1 MLREVSGGGSGR
13 VAVIDIGS
21 NSLRLVVYDGLGRAP
36 VPLFNEKVLCGLG
49 RGLTSS
55 GRLNPQGV
63 PLALLTMERFVALA
77 RAIDVARLE
86 VVATAAARDAEDGAD
101 FVAAVERRCGIK
113 IRLLPGEAEGR
124 LSALGVVAGIPAATG
139 IMGDLGGGS
148 VELVPLDGG
157 RPGPSTTLPVGPL
170 RLAELSDNPKRLRE
184 SIDGHLHGLAQLKA
198 GRGKSFY
205 LVGGAWRALAR
216 LHTEHTSYPL
226 HIIQH
231 YAIPRFEAERFLEL
245 ISGQSK
251 KSLEKIA
258 GISKKR
264 LEVVPLAA
272 AILGRLIRAIEPQR
286 IVFSAYGLREGLLQD
301 ALPPAERER
310 DPLLVGCEKVA
321 LENRRFGMDGREL
334 AEWVAPAIGDA
345 DAATRRLVLAA
356 ALLSDTA
363 WKAHPDYRAE
373 EAFLSALRL
382 PVGGLDHAD
391 RVFIA
396 TALHAR
402 YGGAADDR
410 VREPTRRLLDDE
422 ASARA
427 RVAGLA
433 MRVAFTLTGGAP
445 EILHLARLGVEHGA
459 VTLTVAE
466 KFPEL
471 RGEAVQ
477 RRLDA
482 LGKALGRSAAIR
494 TAPLPPE
501 PRHRRAARA

>member
-21 NSLRLVVYDGLGRAP
+21 NSLRLVVYDALGRAP

-49 RGLTSS
+49 RGLASS

-63 PLALLTMERFVALA
+63 PLALETLERFVALA
-77 RAIDVARLE
+77 RAIGVARLD
-86 VVATAAARDAEDGAD
+86 VVATAAARDAEDGLD
-101 FVAAVERRCGIK
+101 FVAAIERRCGIK
-113 IRLLPGEAEGR
+113 IRLLAGEEEGR
-124 LSALGVVAGIPAATG
+124 LSALGVAAGIPAATG
-139 IMGDLGGGS
+139 VMGDLGGGS
-148 VELVPLDGG
+148 VELVPLEGG
-157 RPGPSTTLPVGPL
+157 RPGPSSTLPVGPL
-170 RLAELSDNPKRLRE
+170 RLAELADNPKRLRE
-184 SIDGHLHGLAQLKA
+184 AIDGHLQGLAQLKA

-205 LVGGAWRALAR
+205 LVGGAWRAISR
-216 LHTEHTSYPL
+216 LHMEHSSYPL

-231 YAIPRFEAERFLEL
+231 YAIPRFEAERFLEV
-245 ISGQSK
+245 ISGQSR

-272 AILGRLIRAIEPQR
+272 FILGRLIRAIEPQR

-310 DPLLVGCEKVA
+310 DPLLVACEKVA
-321 LENRRFGMDGREL
+321 LENRRFGLDGREL
-334 AEWVAPAIGDA
+334 AEWVAPVLGDA
-345 DAATRRLVLAA
+345 DGATRRLALAA
-356 ALLSDTA
+356 ALLSDTG

-373 EAFLSALRL
+373 EAFLFALRL
-382 PVGGLDHAD
+382 PVGGLDHAE

-402 YGGAADDR
+402 YGGGADDR
-410 VREPTRRLLDDE
+410 VREATRRLLDEE
-422 ASARA
+422 AGVHA

-433 MRVAFTLTGGAP
+433 MRVAYTLTGGAP
-445 EILHLARLGVEHGA
+445 EILHLARLGVEQGT
-459 VTLTVAE
+459 VTLTVTE
-466 KFPEL
+466 KCPEL